1 MLLQI
6 LNSYNFM
13 GSYREIKLCYNLNSF
28 SLVATSGHE
37 MLSGFLGSG
46 LPEGLVRPDIGVT
59 NLSNIKP

>member
-1 MLLQI
+1 
-6 LNSYNFM
+6 M

-37 MLSGFLGSG
+37 VLSGFLGSG